1 MRGGKDVII
10 MKKTLRR
17 FLCGATAA
25 AVALG
30 TGGVFADT
38 DKAIAVTVDGA
49 ALKFDQPPIMEN
61 DRVLVPMRAIFE
73 ALGCTV
79 NYNEYD
85 NQSYVFA
92 SRGISTVYTEIG
104 SDTLTVYSGTGDD
117 KEVKLDV
124 PSKIVADRTLVPIR
138 AVSESLGALVNWN
151 EKTNTV
157 EIASKPTQH
166 KIKGIKL
173 SESFKDD
180 SGKELV
186 TFDATYPEIENPE
199 NDEFITNLNAEYKK
213 YTEDR
218 LAEVKTWID
227 DAKELNQISDASALL
242 PLTYTQ
248 VYDVTRDNGDILSV
262 TVFCSEY
269 TGGAHPNSAR
279 ISRTFDMKNKKEL
292 ALGDVLNG
300 TKEEIGKI
308 VVDTFTKE
316 LSNDSANF
324 DEEAV
329 KMILPEIENE
339 KDNVS
344 FLMTDDGLV
353 LYFSVYQVAAYAAGY
368 PTVKIPY
375 EGNAEMF
382 KDGIIPQA
390 AAIGIIGGADGAT
403 SIEIKE

>member
-1 MRGGKDVII
+1 M
-10 MKKTLRR
+10 
-17 FLCGATAA
+17 TAA
-25 AVALG
+25 AVAIG

-49 ALKFDQPPIMEN
+49 ALKLDRPPIMEN
-61 DRVLVPMRAIFE
+61 GRALVPMRAIFE

-85 NQSYVFA
+85 NISYVFA
-92 SRGISTVYTEIG
+92 SRGISTAYTEIG
-104 SDTLTVYSGTGDD
+104 SDTLTVYTGTGDER
-117 KEVKLDV
+117 EVKLDV
-124 PSKIVADRTLVPIR
+124 PSKMIADRTFVPIR
-138 AVSESLGALVNWN
+138 AVSESLGAIVNWN

-157 EIASKPTQH
+157 EIVNKPTQH

-173 SESFKDD
+173 TESFKDD
-180 SGKELV
+180 SGKVLV

-199 NDEFITNLNAEYKK
+199 NDEFITKLNAEYKK

-218 LAEVKTWID
+218 LAEVKTWVD
-227 DAKELNQISDASALL
+227 DAKELKQINEESALL
-242 PLTYTQ
+242 PMTYTQ
-248 VYDVTRDNGDILSV
+248 VYDATRDTDDILSV

-279 ISRTFDMKNKKEL
+279 VSRTFDMKNKKEL

-300 TKEEIGKI
+300 TKEEIGKT

-316 LSNDSANF
+316 LSNGSAGL

-329 KMILPEIENE
+329 KMILPEVEKE

-353 LYFSVYQVAAYAAGY
+353 LYFSVYRVAPYAVGY

-375 EGNAEMF
+375 EGNAKMF

-390 AAIGIIGGADGAT
+390 VR
-403 SIEIKE
+403 